1 MSRFLPRITDQ
12 KFTSLLFL
20 FEILFDLLRRR
31 WSWRMEIS
39 SNQIILYLTS
49 FLSRIKIFSRKCFFF
64 FFLFDIE
71 IITYFRFFVAIE
83 NILMFLFSIKII
95 NIEINLHRSEQLSKF
110 LSSFRSK
117 KLFGK
122 RANKKSRIFEKKKM
136 QFLMKHDKLIV
147 ARR

>member
-1 MSRFLPRITDQ
+1 
-12 KFTSLLFL
+12 
-20 FEILFDLLRRR
+20 
-31 WSWRMEIS
+31 MEIS

-64 FFLFDIE
+64 LFEIE

-83 NILMFLFSIKII
+83 NILMFLFSTKII

>member
-1 MSRFLPRITDQ
+1 MFRFLPRITDQ

-49 FLSRIKIFSRKCFFF
+49 FLSWIKIFSRKCFF

-83 NILMFLFSIKII
+83 NILMFLFSTKII

-110 LSSFRSK
+110 LSSFRS
-117 KLFGK
+117 K